1 MALLALSAPAMT
13 PDTLRLLLAG
23 AIKNSRSRPYPG
35 PQSYNDVLLGVA
47 DEMLATPEGAALAAA
62 WWAAIAERQTHHRRY
77 PGTETTAVR
86 DAFVSAVDAALAL
99 AQEGQ
104 G

>member
-1 MALLALSAPAMT
+1 MT

-47 DEMLATPEGAALAAA
+47 YEMLATPEGAALLAV
-62 WWAAIAERQTHHRRY
+62 WQAAIAERQTHHRRY
-77 PGTETTAVR
+77 PGT
-86 DAFVSAVDAALAL
+86 VSAVDAALAL

>member
-1 MALLALSAPAMT
+1 MMAP
-13 PDTLRLLLAG
+13 TLRLLLAG

-47 DEMLATPEGAALAAA
+47 DDLLATPEGAALLAA
-62 WWAAIAERQTHHRRY
+62 WGAAIAERQTHHRRY

>member
-1 MALLALSAPAMT
+1 MT
-13 PDTLRLLLAG
+13 PDTLRLLLTRMA
-23 AIKNSRSRPYPG
+23 ARPRNLSHG
-35 PQSYNDVLLGVA
+35 PFVDA
-47 DEMLATPEGAALAAA
+47 MLATPAGAALLAV
-62 WWAAIAERQTHHRRY
+62 WGAAIAERQTHHRRY